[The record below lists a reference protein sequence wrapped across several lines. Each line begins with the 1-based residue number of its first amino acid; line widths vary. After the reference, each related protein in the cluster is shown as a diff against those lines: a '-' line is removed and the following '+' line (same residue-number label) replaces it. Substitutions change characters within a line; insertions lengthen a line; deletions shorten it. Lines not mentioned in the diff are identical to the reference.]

1 MKEMLPNVLENVND
15 SVLEP
20 DACIVYLD
28 EVGRGAL
35 AHCVCVAAVV
45 WPRSYESFTE
55 DDMKFVAMINDSKK
69 VSQKR
74 RALLSEFIKRKAVAT
89 SIACVPNEEIDRINI
104 LQATFKAMHAA
115 LDQLNMQ
122 IDHIVV
128 DGPVFKQYAN
138 KCGDCSFV
146 PHVCVVDGDSKLV
159 QIAAA
164 SILAKVHRDG
174 ILTELVKNSP
184 ELQVYGWDKNKGYG
198 TKAHF
203 EALRQYGLTP
213 YHRKTFI
220 HL

>member
-1 MKEMLPNVLENVND
+1 MLPNFLENVND
-15 SVLEP
+15 SVTEP

-45 WPRSYESFTE
+45 WPSSYERFTE
-55 DDMKFVAMINDSKK
+55 DDMKLVAMINDSKK
-69 VSQKR
+69 VTPKR
-74 RALLSEFIKRKAVAT
+74 RALLSDFIKRKAIAT
-89 SIACVPNEEIDRINI
+89 SIACVSNEDIDKINI
-104 LQATFKAMHAA
+104 LQATFQAMHAA

-122 IDHIVV
+122 IDRIVV

-146 PHVCVVDGDSKLV
+146 PHVCVVDGDSKLI

-174 ILTELVKNSP
+174 ILTELVKNNP
-184 ELQVYGWDKNKGYG
+184 ELQVYGWDKNKAYG

-203 EALRQYGLTP
+203 EAIRQYGLTP

>member
-1 MKEMLPNVLENVND
+1 MLPSIVENIND
-15 SVLEP
+15 DVIHETT
-20 DACIVYLD
+20 VYLD

-45 WPRSYESFTE
+45 WPGNYDGFTE
-55 DDMKFVAMINDSKK
+55 DDMKLVAMINDSKK
-69 VSQKR
+69 VSPKR

-89 SIACVPNEEIDRINI
+89 SVACVSNEEIDKINI
-104 LQATFKAMHAA
+104 LQATFQAMHTA
-115 LDQLNMQ
+115 LDQLKMR
-122 IDHIVV
+122 IDCIVV

-138 KCGDCSFV
+138 ECDGSFV
-146 PHVCVVDGDSKLV
+146 PHVCVVDGDAKLI

-174 ILTELVKNSP
+174 ILTELVKSNP
-184 ELQVYGWDKNKGYG
+184 ELQVYGWDTNKAYG

-203 EALRQYGLTP
+203 EAIRQHGLTP